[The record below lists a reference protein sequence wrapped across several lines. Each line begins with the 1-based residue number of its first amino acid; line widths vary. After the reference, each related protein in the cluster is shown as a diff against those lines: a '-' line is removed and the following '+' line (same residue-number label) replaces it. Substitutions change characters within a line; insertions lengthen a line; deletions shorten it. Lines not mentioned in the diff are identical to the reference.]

1 MATSN
6 AIVSIATTNGI
17 TQVESFESDAGFV
30 TSKGSAA
37 SEGDIYY
44 NTTAESIR
52 AFVNGAWEVL
62 SGSARLVS
70 GTTEETS
77 PASGDFVGL
86 VDISDSNAENK
97 ITLANLLKVVNDL
110 TEDTTPLKADSIL
123 TYDASAS
130 AAKKVTLSNMAANI
144 FPVPTVQ
151 KFTSGSGTY
160 TTPANCRWIKVQMV
174 GGGGGGGGGGT
185 TSGTASTNGGN
196 STFGTTLLVANG
208 GTGGSRGGNGGAGG
222 SASLGTGP
230 VGIAMSGGQG
240 GGAAISGGTVSAASP
255 SIPGGFG
262 GSTPFGCTGTAAG
275 GTGGV
280 GVTAAANSGAGG
292 SGAGCGAV
300 NSHQGGSGGGGGG
313 YVDALITS
321 PAASYDYAVGA
332 GGSGQLAGTSGEAGG
347 NGAAGLIV
355 VWEYY

>member
-17 TQVESFESDAGFV
+17 MQVQSFGSDAGFV
-30 TSKGSAA
+30 TAKGSAA

-44 NTTAESIR
+44 NTTAETIR
-52 AFVNGAWEVL
+52 AFVNGAWEIL

-130 AAKKVTLSNMAANI
+130 AAKKVTLSNIASNI

-174 GGGGGGGGGGT
+174 GGGGGGGGSGT
-185 TSGTASTNGGN
+185 TAGTAATNGGN
-196 STFGTTLLVANG
+196 TTFGTSLLEANG
-208 GTGGSRGGNGGAGG
+208 GALGARGAAGG
-222 SASLGTGP
+222 VGGTASLGTGP
-230 VGIAMSGGQG
+230 IGFTVVGGNGQG
-240 GGAAISGGTVSAASP
+240 YSASGGTVSAASP
-255 SIPGGFG
+255 SLCGPNG
-262 GSTPFGCTGTAAG
+262 GSTPFGY
-275 GTGGV
+275 TGGPAT
-280 GVTAAANSGAGG
+280 GVDGINGAANTGAGG
-292 SGAGCGAV
+292 SGTPLSAI
-300 NSHQGGSGGGGGG
+300 NSFEGGSGGGGGG
-313 YVDALITS
+313 YVEAIITS
-321 PAASYDYAVGA
+321 PAATYAYAVGA
-332 GGSGQLAGTSGEAGG
+332 GGSGQLAGTSGRPGGAGG
-347 NGAAGLIV
+347 SGVII